1 MAAKNAATKI
11 NQVNGILTSNKIKL
25 SDIQTTYLAINPQYD
40 YANGN
45 TAITGQTSS
54 QTLTVTVRNLGKNGE
69 MIGNLVDLLAPIDG
83 IQINRLSFDKE
94 NKSQAIKN
102 SR

>member
-11 NQVNGILTSNKIKL
+11 NQINGILTSNKIKL

-40 YANGN
+40 YTNG
-45 TAITGQTSS
+45 TAVLTGQTST
-54 QTLTVTVRNLGKNGE
+54 QTLAITVRNLGKNGE
-69 MIGNLVDLLAPIDG
+69 TIGNLVDLLAPIDG